1 MKKNPGEE
9 TNIFLSLYSILLLA
23 YPRQFRRQYGSQM
36 TLLLLDCQRQAS
48 NPPALFRLWLRA
60 LIDLVR
66 TVPVEHLQ
74 NMREENGFMSKLR
87 TDLVAIGGCLLITI
101 GALLLLS
108 YGRSHQVSSILVFG
122 YALDAIAFTGIV
134 GNFIVFLL
142 AKLTSL
148 RPLRIA
154 LWTFLI
160 LAVVSVL
167 AVLVI
172 TRRLDP
178 NVLVGY
184 TVSFIFW
191 YGLHWL
197 WSQIRLH
204 PRTSAPT

>member
-9 TNIFLSLYSILLLA
+9 TSFFLSLYSILLLA

-36 TLLLLDCQRQAS
+36 TLLLLDCQRQAR
-48 NPPALFRLWLRA
+48 NGPARFRLSLRA
-60 LIDLVR
+60 LIDLVK

-74 NMREENGFMSKLR
+74 NMREENGFMSKLQ
-87 TDLVAIGGCLLITI
+87 TNLVAIGGCLLLII
-101 GALLLLS
+101 GAMLLLS

-122 YALDAIAFTGIV
+122 FVLDAIAFMGMV
-134 GNFIVFLL
+134 GNLIVFPL

-160 LAVVSVL
+160 LAVGSVL
-167 AVLVI
+167 AATVI
-172 TRRLDP
+172 TGRLDP
-178 NVLVGY
+178 NVVVGHI
-184 TVSFIFW
+184 VSFVFW

>member
-36 TLLLLDCQRQAS
+36 SLLLLDCQRQAR
-48 NPPALFRLWLRA
+48 NTPAVFRLWLRA
-60 LIDLVR
+60 LMDLVK

-74 NMREENGFMSKLR
+74 NMREENGFMSKLQ
-87 TDLVAIGGCLLITI
+87 TNLVAIGGCVLLII
-101 GALLLLS
+101 GAMLLLS

-122 YALDAIAFTGIV
+122 YVLDAIAFTGLV

-160 LAVVSVL
+160 LAVGSVL
-167 AVLVI
+167 AATVI
-172 TRRLDP
+172 TGRLDP
-178 NVLVGY
+178 NVVVGY
-184 TVSFIFW
+184 IVSILFW

-197 WSQIRLH
+197 WTQIHLH
-204 PRTSAPT
+204 QGSSAA

>member
-36 TLLLLDCQRQAS
+36 SLLLLDCQRQAR
-48 NPPALFRLWLRA
+48 NTPAVFRLWLRA
-60 LIDLVR
+60 LMDLVK

-74 NMREENGFMSKLR
+74 NMREENGFMSKLQ
-87 TDLVAIGGCLLITI
+87 TNLVAIGGCVLLII
-101 GALLLLS
+101 GAMLLLS

-122 YALDAIAFTGIV
+122 YVLDAIAFTGLV

-160 LAVVSVL
+160 LAVGSVL
-167 AVLVI
+167 AATVI
-172 TRRLDP
+172 TGRLDP
-178 NVLVGY
+178 NVVVGY
-184 TVSFIFW
+184 IVSILFW

-197 WSQIRLH
+197 WTQTHLH
-204 PRTSAPT
+204 QGSSAA

>member
-36 TLLLLDCQRQAS
+36 SLLLLDCQRQAR
-48 NPPALFRLWLRA
+48 NTPAVFRLWVRA
-60 LIDLVR
+60 LMDLLR

-74 NMREENGFMSKLR
+74 NMREENGFMSKLQ
-87 TDLVAIGGCLLITI
+87 TNLVAIGGCVLLII
-101 GALLLLS
+101 GAMLLLS

-122 YALDAIAFTGIV
+122 YVLDAIAFTGIV

-160 LAVVSVL
+160 LAVGSVL
-167 AVLVI
+167 AATVI
-172 TRRLDP
+172 TGRLDP
-178 NVLVGY
+178 NVVGGY
-184 TVSFIFW
+184 IVSILFW

-197 WSQIRLH
+197 WTQTHLH
-204 PRTSAPT
+204 QGSSAA